1 MAQFELDVADLQ
13 SELREVLRRLDQL
26 DDAQQVVVGEVLVS
40 QVVSPQ
46 LVRRPVPVAP
56 MVSHHC
62 TAHEKAAIMKHD
74 VPLNGISGASLW

>member
-13 SELREVLRRLDQL
+13 SELRKMFRRLDQL

-46 LVRRPVPVAP
+46 LVRRLVPVARWFHIIAWP
-56 MVSHHC
+56 M
-62 TAHEKAAIMKHD
+62 EMRQ
-74 VPLNGISGASLW
+74 